1 MVTSPAGLA
10 RTSAVAA
17 WWTKDRRTAH
27 DVVRATGEQ
36 RPGSVEAATTEVLA
50 AAQRLDVALSVHDVV
65 LARAQAA
72 VDKLNGK
79 LAAAQQAGA
88 LQTFNRAYKAYRLDC
103 VARGERAMP
112 YGTALAKLRGLL
124 AGAAA
129 GAPTANML
137 QAVFK
142 PSELDP

>member
-1 MVTSPAGLA
+1 MLEPRASSGLEHVIPLEPPRLVSTS
-10 RTSAVAA
+10 
-17 WWTKDRRTAH
+17 
-27 DVVRATGEQ
+27 
-36 RPGSVEAATTEVLA
+36 
-50 AAQRLDVALSVHDVV
+50 
-65 LARAQAA
+65 